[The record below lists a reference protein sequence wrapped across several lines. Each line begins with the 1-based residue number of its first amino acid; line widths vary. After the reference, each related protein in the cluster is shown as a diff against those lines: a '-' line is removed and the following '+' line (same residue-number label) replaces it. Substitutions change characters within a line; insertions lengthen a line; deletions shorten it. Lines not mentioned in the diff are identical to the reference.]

1 MKANLK
7 RWARIALVVLA
18 GSAMCPA
25 PLLADTKP
33 AQPIRSAVSAFSST
47 SVKTPEPVVRAAA
60 TRREQNAQSTG
71 QSFFQTRKG
80 AVALGLMIGGA
91 AFTVWS
97 INHDR
102 KPVKSPVR

>member
-1 MKANLK
+1 VRANLK
-7 RWARIALVVLA
+7 RWARVALVVVA

-33 AQPIRSAVSAFSST
+33 AQPIRAAVGAFSST
-47 SVKTPEPVVRAAA
+47 SVKKPEGAVRVAPA
-60 TRREQNAQSTG
+60 RREQNAQSTG
-71 QSFFQTRKG
+71 QSFFQSPKG

-91 AFTVWS
+91 ALTVWS